1 MITAL
6 DAFFVVVAF
15 LIMAIGFARRFAL
28 LGMGKAENRRGSL
41 SALIA
46 YLAGH
51 RRILRYRGR
60 GIAHLL
66 VFWGLLLPLLV
77 VLAAQFRIV
86 SPKGFSF
93 ALSFLLDLTGL
104 AMVTACLFIFF
115 RRFTKVKDERTE
127 GAVLPLSLLLLI
139 LSSGFMAAGAR
150 LSIEDQAFSWASPVS
165 SLFSSATPAS
175 PLFMQ
180 GMIRLHFAAVLLFIA
195 LLPFTFMRHL
205 VAGALS
211 VYYKRSG
218 GQGQMSGMCLDEED
232 PGAGVWVDFSWMQLL
247 AVEACVS
254 CSRCQDNC
262 PATLSGKMLSPKKVI
277 GKILMQMEAPE
288 KARNS
293 KASLL
298 GESIS
303 DDEIWAC
310 TACLACVEQCPVFV
324 EPLDKIMD
332 MRRFRVMGEA
342 ALPREA
348 KPVLRNL
355 EIYGDVYGKGI
366 ARRMDWAF
374 TQELPEPADGAE
386 VLLWVGCSGAFHP
399 RYQEVA
405 RAMITALKASRTN
418 FCVLGKDEACCGDPA
433 RRLGEEILFVDLANR
448 NINRLK
454 QAAFK
459 KIVTLCPHCFNVLK
473 NEYPV
478 LGGEFQVVHAAEFLA
493 EIIQEGRLSL
503 KYALPARVTVHDP
516 CYLGRANAIYEPLRE
531 VLRAVPKTEVV
542 ELGRNREKAFCCGGG
557 GGHMWLHEKEG
568 KHINT
573 LRAEEIWDSGC
584 QMVGTACPYCLTMLE
599 DGMKSLETGK
609 PPRVMDLIE
618 IVASSIR

>member
-232 PGAGVWVDFSWMQLL
+232 PGAGAWVDFSWMQLL

-405 RAMITALKASRTN
+405 RAMIKILKASGTN